1 MPQLSIS
8 KYTTD
13 QEIIAHCITG
23 TQTAQKALYHKYASK
38 MMGVCMRYANDYQ
51 SAEDILQEGFV
62 KAFRNISKFRHE
74 GSFEGWLRRIMVNTA
89 IEIHRRKNHMY
100 SIVEVENVEIEL
112 HEENAVSMLAVA
124 DIMTM
129 VMKLSP
135 GYRTVFN
142 LYAIEGYSHKEI
154 AEQLNISEGTS
165 KSQLARA
172 RYILMKMVEERT
184 GYKRRAIG

>member
-1 MPQLSIS
+1 
-8 KYTTD
+8 
-13 QEIIAHCITG
+13 
-23 TQTAQKALYHKYASK
+23 